1 MKISYVRKGE
11 YEGSTTDPP
20 DYELQAYLGP
30 DLGIFEPR
38 DTIYLSYLV
47 DELELDGIN
56 VGNVLGFTAELYQ
69 REILTKEALDGL
81 DLRWGNTD
89 TVGGLLYKIA
99 NREGIGDILAEG
111 TYKAAVK
118 LGKAKNMD
126 LLKYAVQVR

>member
-1 MKISYVRKGE
+1 
-11 YEGSTTDPP
+11 
-20 DYELQAYLGP
+20 
-30 DLGIFEPR
+30 
-38 DTIYLSYLV
+38 
-47 DELELDGIN
+47 N

-126 LLKYAVQVR
+126 LLKYAVQVKGIGVGAHDIRSDLDYTIHVSYAVSVHGIRYILGSKSTR